1 MGTTKPPVD
10 GAVKD
15 DAAKGGLRFLIVLD
29 DHDCAELTRHMIFK
43 GSGQRSGVHIC
54 ASIDEALKKLTEQT
68 FDVCFLDYALTERY
82 GFHKEELARL
92 KSTFTALVFL
102 ADKPSKVAAL
112 RALNF
117 GGKDFLV
124 KSHMTSFDVAKS
136 IAYALFWKYREIELE
151 ATAVRDHVTG
161 LGNVPLFDEHLRHAL
176 EVAKRGK
183 EKVGLLMIGLT
194 GMEPVFEDYG
204 DEVSDELL
212 KQVGERIADK
222 VRSTDVVARLSDDSF
237 GVVLVKVASPSVVDT
252 ISGSLN
258 GVIADKPYNVNG
270 YTLKIGAN
278 IGSSTYPKDGDTF
291 ESLKSSAVDTLEAK
305 ATKQKEKAKDSFV
318 YYRA

>member
-1 MGTTKPPVD
+1 MGAKNPPVGTVARD
-10 GAVKD
+10 GLK
-15 DAAKGGLRFLIVLD
+15 FLIVD
-29 DHDCAELTRHMIFK
+29 GDREGADMMRHMIFK
-43 GSGQRSGVHIC
+43 GSGQRTGVHVA
-54 ASIDEALKKLTEQT
+54 ASIDEALKKLAEQT
-68 FDVCFLDYALTERY
+68 FDVCFLDYALAESY
-82 GFHKEELARL
+82 GFHNEALARL
-92 KSTFTALVFL
+92 SKILTALVFV
-102 ADKPSKVAAL
+102 ADTASKAAAL

-124 KSHMTSFDVAKS
+124 KSHMTSFDIAKS
-136 IAYALFWKYREIELE
+136 IAYALYWKYREIELE

-161 LGNVPLFDEHLRHAL
+161 LGNVPLFDEHLHHAL

-204 DEVSDELL
+204 DEVSDQLL
-212 KQVGERIADK
+212 KQVGERIAGK

-252 ISGSLN
+252 ITGTLT

-270 YTLKIGAN
+270 YTLKIGTN
-278 IGSSTYPKDGDTF
+278 IGSSTYPDDADSLD
-291 ESLKSSAVDTLEAK
+291 SLKAVAVNTLETK
-305 ATKQKEKAKDSFV
+305 ASKQKIKTKDSFV